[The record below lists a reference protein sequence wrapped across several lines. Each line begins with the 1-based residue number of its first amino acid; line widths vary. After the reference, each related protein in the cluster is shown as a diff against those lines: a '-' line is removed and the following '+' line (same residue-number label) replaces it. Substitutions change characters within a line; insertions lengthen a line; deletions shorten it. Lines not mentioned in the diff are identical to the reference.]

1 MADGQ
6 ANNATIGFKGSQYI
20 SSGGVASGTVVSNGG
35 FQIISAD
42 GLASD
47 TALSKGSQRVFGEA
61 RDTHIFSGGSQ
72 VVLQGGL
79 AKGTTIEEYGLQTV
93 EVGGSAVGVVQST
106 YALLNAT
113 VTGPDDGT
121 YISGINV
128 NGQTVFLESGVGS
141 GFVVNGGGFLNVS
154 SGGSAVDVVQSAS
167 GNVNVL
173 VQEGDGTYVSGRNE
187 AGDSFWV
194 QDGVAQNFI
203 VNSGGSQTIMNGGAA
218 YDTIIKGGTMD
229 ISSGGTVYDTAISRG
244 LVNVEYG
251 GVASNVE
258 LASSLAA
265 SLTVASGGQA
275 LNVVQSGGRINVT
288 VTGGDSTTKV
298 TGTNQN
304 GSFYISNGVASNVS
318 AFSMTLAGG
327 SAENTVIL
335 MSGRQ
340 FLSSGAQA
348 NNTLLASEGIQ
359 LISSGAVASG
369 TVPSGRYSSQIVYSG
384 GMALDTNFIEGAT
397 YIYAGGYASGLLSEK
412 GAGTVAVSAGGSAD
426 NIMVGQVSVLSGGA
440 ANSVI
445 VNNLRGLSFS
455 AGGSALNIVQQEGAK
470 ISAEVDAG
478 TLMSGTHESGSF
490 SLSGGV
496 ANSTL
501 VRASARQTVFDGGVA
516 NYAQISGSSSYQNV
530 SSGGMAN
537 STSLLWSGTQNI
549 YSGGSTRGTIIS
561 GGGLQNIYSGAYA
574 QSTQLLSGGT
584 QYIASGGAV
593 NVSSGATSYEMQQLA
608 GGIINADVDGT
619 DMVTVLSGTN
629 QFGSDFSLQSG
640 VASNMV
646 INTSAVQNVI
656 SGGKT
661 YNTIVNGGTQNVLQ
675 TGSDTGAVLMSGV
688 QNVTGTAV
696 SATLIGGTQ
705 NVSAGGMVTSA
716 LLNGGTQNVYSGG
729 GATLVGINSGTQ
741 NVYAGGSANVVNMT
755 GGVQNVYAGAKATGV
770 QVAGTGVQNVLSGA
784 NVTNVTVSADG
795 TQNVSGTATSTTVT
809 NGTQN
814 IFSGGL
820 AVDTDIT
827 NGQLNMQDSGQLNGL
842 TAKNTLINV
851 YANNKMQGNVSISD
865 GSVVNFANMA
875 AGNQLVVDNLSAN
888 NAVFQMNVDL
898 EEQTA
903 DTLYIANSYDGQAV
917 LSLTNVAS
925 SAQLIKEDGIKLVDF
940 NDNASVNGTFELL
953 GGQWDEGGFV
963 YKLGQGT
970 GSDRDYYLRNTG
982 NLTDSFK
989 TMLNVPL
996 MNVMI
1001 ARTGMNALQTRLG
1014 DLHQMNNTEK
1024 KQGIWVRSYYKDMTV
1039 KELLETDMQLFGA
1052 EAGYDWLFRADEP
1065 TKLYAGVMLGYI
1077 QADNIKTEQS
1087 DGSYN
1092 NGDGT
1097 APTVGIY
1104 ATLANE
1110 NGWFV
1115 DIAARN
1121 FWTKLDM
1128 KARTSSGKDLAF
1140 EPDRNVFTASVET
1153 GKNFIAPARSN
1164 RFWRIEPKVELNYM
1178 NASADQAE
1186 VTSGIGD
1193 LKYDAANYLNAKA
1206 AVLLAYNARRSN
1218 GLLIEPLIEL
1228 AYRYEFMG
1236 TGDVSYSEA
1245 AHETDLKGGILEAN
1259 VALNM
1264 QLTDNL
1270 YWYVLGSYEAGDKIE
1285 GWGANLGFRYAF
1297 GGSDKSSS
1305 GAKSVKKNQ
1314 SKTDKKAKKSKT
1326 KKVKVQKTKDK
1337 NTINPYRKKK
1347 VSASPQQEQP
1357 ISQKAPNKPRS
1368 LVEEIESSIISDR

>member
-1 MADGQ
+1 M
-6 ANNATIGFKGSQYI
+6 
-20 SSGGVASGTVVSNGG
+20 
-35 FQIISAD
+35 
-42 GLASD
+42 
-47 TALSKGSQRVFGEA
+47 
-61 RDTHIFSGGSQ
+61 
-72 VVLQGGL
+72 
-79 AKGTTIEEYGLQTV
+79 
-93 EVGGSAVGVVQST
+93 QST

-121 YISGINV
+121 YISGINA

-265 SLTVASGGQA
+265 SLTVASSGQA

-445 VNNLRGLSFS
+445 VNNLRGLSVS

-490 SLSGGV
+490 SLSGGVASNFLLNSAATLRVNPGGSAVDVVQKAGAYVSAIVQGGDTTYISGTNDQGNFSLSNGIANNFILYGNTQNISSGGV

-537 STSLLWSGTQNI
+537 STSLLWNGTQNI

-584 QYIASGGAV
+584 QYIV
-593 NVSSGATSYEMQQLA
+593 PA
-608 GGIINADVDGT
+608 G
-619 DMVTVLSGTN
+619 
-629 QFGSDFSLQSG
+629 
-640 VASNMV
+640 
-646 INTSAVQNVI
+646 
-656 SGGKT
+656 
-661 YNTIVNGGTQNVLQ
+661 
-675 TGSDTGAVLMSGV
+675 
-688 QNVTGTAV
+688 
-696 SATLIGGTQ
+696 
-705 NVSAGGMVTSA
+705 
-716 LLNGGTQNVYSGG
+716 
-729 GATLVGINSGTQ
+729 
-741 NVYAGGSANVVNMT
+741 
-755 GGVQNVYAGAKATGV
+755 
-770 QVAGTGVQNVLSGA
+770 
-784 NVTNVTVSADG
+784 
-795 TQNVSGTATSTTVT
+795 
-809 NGTQN
+809 
-814 IFSGGL
+814 
-820 AVDTDIT
+820 
-827 NGQLNMQDSGQLNGL
+827 
-842 TAKNTLINV
+842 
-851 YANNKMQGNVSISD
+851 
-865 GSVVNFANMA
+865 
-875 AGNQLVVDNLSAN
+875 
-888 NAVFQMNVDL
+888 
-898 EEQTA
+898 
-903 DTLYIANSYDGQAV
+903 
-917 LSLTNVAS
+917 
-925 SAQLIKEDGIKLVDF
+925 
-940 NDNASVNGTFELL
+940 
-953 GGQWDEGGFV
+953 
-963 YKLGQGT
+963 
-970 GSDRDYYLRNTG
+970 R
-982 NLTDSFK
+982 
-989 TMLNVPL
+989 
-996 MNVMI
+996 
-1001 ARTGMNALQTRLG
+1001 
-1014 DLHQMNNTEK
+1014 
-1024 KQGIWVRSYYKDMTV
+1024 
-1039 KELLETDMQLFGA
+1039 
-1052 EAGYDWLFRADEP
+1052 
-1065 TKLYAGVMLGYI
+1065 
-1077 QADNIKTEQS
+1077 
-1087 DGSYN
+1087 
-1092 NGDGT
+1092 
-1097 APTVGIY
+1097 
-1104 ATLANE
+1104 
-1110 NGWFV
+1110 
-1115 DIAARN
+1115 
-1121 FWTKLDM
+1121 
-1128 KARTSSGKDLAF
+1128 
-1140 EPDRNVFTASVET
+1140 
-1153 GKNFIAPARSN
+1153 
-1164 RFWRIEPKVELNYM
+1164 
-1178 NASADQAE
+1178 
-1186 VTSGIGD
+1186 
-1193 LKYDAANYLNAKA
+1193 
-1206 AVLLAYNARRSN
+1206 
-1218 GLLIEPLIEL
+1218 
-1228 AYRYEFMG
+1228 
-1236 TGDVSYSEA
+1236 
-1245 AHETDLKGGILEAN
+1245 
-1259 VALNM
+1259 
-1264 QLTDNL
+1264 
-1270 YWYVLGSYEAGDKIE
+1270 
-1285 GWGANLGFRYAF
+1285 
-1297 GGSDKSSS
+1297 
-1305 GAKSVKKNQ
+1305 
-1314 SKTDKKAKKSKT
+1314 
-1326 KKVKVQKTKDK
+1326 
-1337 NTINPYRKKK
+1337 
-1347 VSASPQQEQP
+1347 
-1357 ISQKAPNKPRS
+1357 
-1368 LVEEIESSIISDR
+1368 